1 MSRIC
6 AICGKTSMG
15 GFNPQ
20 SVGMNRVRAHRRYEP
35 NLQPMRLAKG
45 GTTKPRP
52 RLHSLPA
59 DSPEDRLTALIVRAR
74 LRCAALSSQ
83 MVIGPSLTSSTSISA
98 PKTPRA
104 TRTPRASTAF
114 ANRS

>member
-1 MSRIC
+1 MARAC

-20 SVGMNRVRAHRRYEP
+20 STGMNRVRAHRRMAAQPAEDAP
-35 NLQPMRLAKG
+35 ASGGVERHVLVCTRCRRTLQQDRLAG
-45 GTTKPRP
+45 A
-52 RLHSLPA
+52 SQ
-59 DSPEDRLTALIVRAR
+59 AR
-74 LRCAALSSQ
+74 RALSSQ

-104 TRTPRASTAF
+104 TRTPRASTASQK
-114 ANRS
+114 RS